1 MAPLSVIVLAAGK
14 GTRMEAGPG
23 GPPKVLHPILGQP
36 LCAFPIKLALALGAA
51 KVVVVVGHGADQVEA
66 ALRARFPATPLVF
79 VRQQAQLGTA
89 DAVRAAH
96 AALDGFTGRLL
107 ILSGDVPL
115 LSKGTLERLI
125 ATKGS
130 LVLATMHR
138 ADPTGYGRIVRDAE
152 GLPVGIVEEKDCSPE
167 QRRLQEVN
175 AGLYVVEAKLLWD
188 ALSGVG
194 RGNAQGEYYLTDV
207 VRSAASSGQSH
218 TITGDTNELS
228 GINDRAELAD
238 AEAQLR
244 RQVNRAHMLAG
255 VTLVDP
261 DRTTI
266 DLSVRLGKDV
276 RIEPGCVLSGNTEV
290 ADGVHLRACTILE
303 DAKVGEGCVLGPF
316 ARLRP
321 GSVLG
326 RNVHLGNFVETKNTT
341 LGDGAKANHLTYLG
355 DAQVGA
361 RVNVG
366 AGTITCNYD
375 GISKHPTVIGEGAF
389 IGSDSQLLA
398 PVTVGAGAYVGAGT
412 TVSED
417 VPPDALALSRSP
429 LLIKP
434 GWAAKRRGAA
444 RGKGTDRG

>member
-1 MAPLSVIVLAAGK
+1 
-14 GTRMEAGPG
+14 
-23 GPPKVLHPILGQP
+23 
-36 LCAFPIKLALALGAA
+36 
-51 KVVVVVGHGADQVEA
+51 
-66 ALRARFPATPLVF
+66 
-79 VRQQAQLGTA
+79 VRT
-89 DAVRAAH
+89 
-96 AALDGFTGRLL
+96 
-107 ILSGDVPL
+107 
-115 LSKGTLERLI
+115 
-125 ATKGS
+125 
-130 LVLATMHR
+130 
-138 ADPTGYGRIVRDAE
+138 
-152 GLPVGIVEEKDCSPE
+152 
-167 QRRLQEVN
+167 
-175 AGLYVVEAKLLWD
+175 
-188 ALSGVG
+188 
-194 RGNAQGEYYLTDV
+194 
-207 VRSAASSGQSH
+207 AASSRQAR
-218 TITGDTNELS
+218 TLTGDADVLS
-228 GINDRAELAD
+228 GINDRVELAQ

-244 RQVNRAHMLAG
+244 RQVNRAHMMAG

-261 DRTTI
+261 DRTNI

-290 ADGVHLRACTILE
+290 ADGVHLRANTILE
-303 DAKVGEGCVLGPF
+303 DATVGEGCVLGPF

-389 IGSDSQLLA
+389 IGSDSQLVA

-412 TVSED
+412 TVIED
-417 VPPDALALSRSP
+417 VPPDALALTRSP
-429 LLIKP
+429 LLLKP